1 MYTGLLHTHSMLR
14 YVVLILLVIA
24 IFKALTAGARIYTE
38 GDRKLNLFTM
48 ISAHVQ
54 LLIGLILYVISPF
67 RNFSQMS
74 DPIFRYWSVEHISI
88 MILALVLITV
98 GHSKSKKAADS
109 HAKHKA
115 ISLFYSLGLI
125 VILVGIFMIKG
136 RSQW

>member
-1 MYTGLLHTHSMLR
+1 MYTGLLHTHAMLR

-24 IFKALTAGARIYTE
+24 IFKALTAGARVYTE
-38 GDRKLNLFTM
+38 GDRKLNLFAM

-54 LLIGLILYVISPF
+54 LLIGLILYAVSPY

-74 DPIFRYWSVEHISI
+74 DPIIRYWSVEHISI

-98 GHSKSKKAADS
+98 GHSKSKKATDS

-115 ISLFYSLGLI
+115 IALFYALGLI

-136 RSQW
+136 RSAW

>member
-14 YVVLILLVIA
+14 YVVLILLLIA
-24 IFKALTAGARIYTE
+24 IFKALTAGARVYTE

-54 LLIGLILYVISPF
+54 LLVGFILYFVSPMV
-67 RNFSQMS
+67 NFSQMS
-74 DPIFRYWSVEHISI
+74 NAVYRYWNVEHVSI
-88 MILALVLITV
+88 MVVALVLITV
-98 GHSKSKKAADS
+98 GHSKSKKAKDS

-125 VILVGIFMIKG
+125 VILVGILMIKD
-136 RSQW
+136 RNPW

>member
-24 IFKALTAGARIYTE
+24 IFKALTAGARVYTE

-54 LLIGLILYVISPF
+54 LLTGLILYAISPF

>member
-1 MYTGLLHTHSMLR
+1 MYTGLLHTHSFLR
-14 YVVLILLVIA
+14 YVVLILLLIA
-24 IFKALTAGARIYTE
+24 IFKALTAGARVYTE

-54 LLIGLILYVISPF
+54 LLVGLILYAISPY
-67 RNFSQMS
+67 RDFSQMK
-74 DPIFRYWSVEHISI
+74 DAIIRYWTIEHVTI
-88 MILALVLITV
+88 MIVALVLITI
-98 GHSKSKKAADS
+98 GHSKSKKAQDS

-115 ISLFYSLGLI
+115 IALFYSLGLL